1 MVPFRDNIDLGE
13 DGTHL
18 IGTDDEGVSYFAEVK
33 DGEVTHLFCTD
44 KSGARLPSFTLAG
57 HVKSEN
63 VCYLCWVNAD
73 GWSKVFLH
81 ANTVPIYVVLRSSD
95 IAVCIGK
102 MGSK

>member
-1 MVPFRDNIDLGE
+1 MPSLSLHGELPSSVEDSLPVVPFRDNIDLGE
-13 DGTHL
+13 DGTQL

-63 VCYLCWVNAD
+63 VC
-73 GWSKVFLH
+73 
-81 ANTVPIYVVLRSSD
+81 
-95 IAVCIGK
+95 
-102 MGSK
+102 